1 MICSLT
7 SLYDWRIHARRTVTF
22 KKKDGAKG
30 MHVQKCST
38 EEKAPVQRTLTTFVE
53 KQSLPQLACDNLPTE
68 LIKFI
73 ACDMRPLS
81 SVDGWALCQ
90 TMVNIGARY
99 SHFDVT
105 KWSHVIS

>member
-1 MICSLT
+1 
-7 SLYDWRIHARRTVTF
+7 
-22 KKKDGAKG
+22 

-81 SVDGWALCQ
+81 SVDG
-90 TMVNIGARY
+90 
-99 SHFDVT
+99 
-105 KWSHVIS
+105 